1 MPPHTPGQPCGRDG
15 DSPRGEAGR
24 RGAQRGRG
32 RGAGADTEKPAQG
45 GLGETRWDPRAP
57 HGPGQGHKTPGRP
70 VGQRPELEA
79 RGVQDQQHE
88 KEALSRAPGADQLA
102 ARGARA
108 MPALSSSE
116 HLRQRPS
123 FQVEAAPSR
132 AQDGIP
138 VPSQPLSQMLLC
150 SEHPAP
156 PDRGDPQVK

>member
-1 MPPHTPGQPCGRDG
+1 MGPKGTAR
-15 DSPRGEAGR
+15 A
-24 RGAQRGRG
+24 
-32 RGAGADTEKPAQG
+32 GAGAQDTR
-45 GLGETRWDPRAP
+45 T
-57 HGPGQGHKTPGRP
+57 P

-123 FQVEAAPSR
+123 FQVELAPSQ
-132 AQDGIP
+132 AQDGIL
-138 VPSQPLSQMLLC
+138 VPFQPLSQMLLC